1 MRSIA
6 ISLTWEFWRRSRW
19 WIFSEI
25 IMMACITTVM
35 YGRIPSIGARTH
47 AKIHYNALFYEF
59 ICFTYFIL
67 SSQLYRKNKRPGF
80 PAHLY
85 LKPTWTWVLVGWQML
100 LPAVTVALLY
110 LVSVGCARILLG
122 ITWPILGPMLL
133 LAAAVACTQAIFWSM
148 VGFQVLRFGICLLVL
163 TVLNMWQFT
172 RYGPLQGYANIS
184 RLTGMWTE
192 LTSSELLTMVSCLAA
207 AYIVAVIG
215 VARDRRGDCVGWPGF
230 WKSFGRASDL
240 LRRKQRSFN
249 CPAAAQFWREWHE
262 KDWLLP
268 VASAICVGG
277 VILLDA
283 SGIHNTQDT
292 ITAFVGLFYIALA
305 VPFFAGFVFGQCG
318 RKSKIDVFKATLPVN
333 NARLS
338 AMILRP
344 GAASLLAAFA
354 IYIAAAALMIG
365 WFFMVGEG
373 ETVTQELHSNA
384 FVNDIHEVF
393 GDQNALLLAAVGVV
407 IAWVLVGIGAS
418 ITFAGRPWLVWGFWF
433 VVCTVWPALMTLRM
447 LFLFKLIPF
456 DIASVLFGVLPWIIG
471 TLCLLGTAWAF
482 FAARRRHLIAS
493 ITPCLGLGLW
503 LILCISVGYMWL
515 TRSDPELSSIILAM
529 GLLALPVAPLATAPL
544 ALAWNRHR

>member
-19 WIFSEI
+19 WIFFEM

-35 YGRIPSIGARTH
+35 YGRIPLIGARTH

-59 ICFTYFIL
+59 ICFAYFIL
-67 SSQLYRKNKRPGF
+67 SSQFYRKNNRLGF

-85 LKPTWTWVLVGWQML
+85 LKPTRTWVLVGWQML

-110 LVSVGCARILLG
+110 LVSVGCARLLLG
-122 ITWPILGPMLL
+122 ITWPILGPTLL
-133 LAAAVACTQAIFWSM
+133 LAAAVACTQAVFWSM

-192 LTSSELLTMVSCLAA
+192 LTSGELLTMVSCLAA

-240 LRRKQRSFN
+240 LRRNQRSFN
-249 CPAAAQFWREWHE
+249 SPAAAQFWREWHE

-268 VASAICVGG
+268 VVSAICVGG

-283 SGIHNTQDT
+283 SGIFNTQDT
-292 ITAFVGLFYIALA
+292 IRAFVGLFYIGLA
-305 VPFFAGFVFGQCG
+305 VPFFAGHVFGQCG
-318 RKSKIDVFKATLPVN
+318 RKSKIADFKATLPVN

-373 ETVTQELHSNA
+373 ETVIQEWHS
-384 FVNDIHEVF
+384 FVNLIHKVF
-393 GDQNALLLAAVGVV
+393 GDQNTLLLAAVGVV
-407 IAWVLVGIGAS
+407 IAWVLVGLGAS
-418 ITFAGRPWLVWGFWF
+418 ITLAGRPWLVWGFWM
-433 VVCTVWPALMTLRM
+433 VVCSVWPALVALRM
-447 LFLFKLIPF
+447 LYLNNLIPF
-456 DIASVLFGVLPWIIG
+456 DIVSVLFGALPWTIG
-471 TLCLLGTAWAF
+471 ILCLLGTASAF
-482 FAARRRHLIAS
+482 ITARRRNLIDARKLY
-493 ITPCLGLGLW
+493 LGPALW
-503 LILCISVGYMWL
+503 IILCILVGLLWL
-515 TRSDPELSSIILAM
+515 PKAEPGLSTIALLI
-529 GLLALPVAPLATAPL
+529 GLLALPAAPLATVPL

>member
-6 ISLTWEFWRRSRW
+6 VALTWEFWRRSRR
-19 WIFSEI
+19 WIFFEI
-25 IMMACITTVM
+25 VVMACATAAM
-35 YGRIPSIGARTH
+35 YGRIPSISARTH
-47 AKIHYNALFYEF
+47 AKIHYMTLFYEF
-59 ICFTYFIL
+59 ICFAYFVL
-67 SSQLYRKNKRPGF
+67 SSQFDRKNKRLGF

-85 LKPTWTWVLVGWQML
+85 VKPTRTWVLVGWQML
-100 LPAVTVALLY
+100 LPAVTIVLLY

-122 ITWPILGPMLL
+122 ITWPLLGPMLL
-133 LAAAVACTQAIFWSM
+133 LTVAVACTQAIFWSM
-148 VGFQVLRFGICLLVL
+148 VGFQILRFGICLLVL
-163 TVLNMWQFT
+163 TALNMWQFT

-192 LTSSELLTMVSCLAA
+192 LTSGELLTMVSCLGA
-207 AYIVAVIG
+207 AYVAAVIG
-215 VARDRRGDCVGWPGF
+215 VSRDRRGDCVGWPGL

-268 VASAICVGG
+268 VVSAICVGG

-283 SGIHNTQDT
+283 SGIFNTQDT
-292 ITAFVGLFYIALA
+292 IRAFVGLFYIGLA
-305 VPFFAGFVFGQCG
+305 VPFFAGLVFGQCG

-373 ETVTQELHSNA
+373 ETVTQEWHNI
-384 FVNDIHEVF
+384 VIVIHRVF
-393 GDQNALLLAAVGVV
+393 GDRNALLLAAVGVV
-407 IAWVLVGIGAS
+407 IAWGLVGFGAS
-418 ITFAGRPWLVWGFWF
+418 ITFAGRPWLVLGFWL
-433 VVCTVWPALMTLRM
+433 VVCSVWPALMALRTLY
-447 LFLFKLIPF
+447 LLNLIPF
-456 DIASVLFGVLPWIIG
+456 DIVSALFGALPWTIG